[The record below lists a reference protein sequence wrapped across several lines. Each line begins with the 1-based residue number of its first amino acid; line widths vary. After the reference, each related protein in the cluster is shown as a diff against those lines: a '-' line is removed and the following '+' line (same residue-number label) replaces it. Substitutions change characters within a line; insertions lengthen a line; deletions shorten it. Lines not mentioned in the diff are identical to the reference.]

1 MRTDALSENL
11 TAKTSA
17 RSEYSASDGNV
28 SCCVSLLRTGSAF
41 KNTTERDKMKTGLIL
56 EGGAMRGLF
65 SAGIMDVL
73 MENGIRFDG
82 IIGVSAGAAFGC
94 NYKSGQIGRSIRY
107 NTAYSRDPRYCSIR
121 SLIKTGDLYGAD
133 FCYHELPE
141 KLDVFDNEAFF
152 NNPTEFYVVCT
163 DVNTGKPVY
172 KKIDSPETD
181 CFEWVRASAS
191 MPLASKVVEI
201 DGYSLLDGGIS
212 DSIPLKYFESIGYGK
227 NVVILT
233 QPENYTKKKNRLIP
247 LMKISLKNFPEAVEA
262 MRHRHEIY
270 NETLEYIKERE
281 LSGDILVIRPEAPLQ
296 IGRVEHD
303 PEKMMRVY
311 EEGRSAAMGKLSEI
325 KSFL

>member
-1 MRTDALSENL
+1 
-11 TAKTSA
+11 
-17 RSEYSASDGNV
+17 
-28 SCCVSLLRTGSAF
+28 
-41 KNTTERDKMKTGLIL
+41 
-56 EGGAMRGLF
+56 MRGLF

-94 NYKSGQIGRSIRY
+94 NYKSGQTGRSIRY

-141 KLDVFDNEAFF
+141 KLDIFDSDAFF
-152 NNPTEFYVVCT
+152 NDPTEFYVVCT

-262 MRHRHEIY
+262 MKHRHEIY

-281 LSGDILVIRPEAPLQ
+281 LSGDILVIRPEASLQ

-303 PEKMMRVY
+303 PEKMMKVY
-311 EEGRSAAMGKLSEI
+311 EEGRRTALQKLSEI
-325 KSFL
+325 QSFL

>member
-1 MRTDALSENL
+1 
-11 TAKTSA
+11 
-17 RSEYSASDGNV
+17 
-28 SCCVSLLRTGSAF
+28 
-41 KNTTERDKMKTGLIL
+41 MKTGLIL

-94 NYKSGQIGRSIRY
+94 NYKSGQTGRSIRY

-141 KLDVFDNEAFF
+141 KLDIFDSDAFF
-152 NNPTEFYVVCT
+152 NDPTEFYVVCT

-262 MRHRHEIY
+262 MKHRHEIY

-303 PEKMMRVY
+303 PEKMMKVY
-311 EEGRSAAMGKLSEI
+311 EEGRSVAIGKLSEI
-325 KSFL
+325 ESFL